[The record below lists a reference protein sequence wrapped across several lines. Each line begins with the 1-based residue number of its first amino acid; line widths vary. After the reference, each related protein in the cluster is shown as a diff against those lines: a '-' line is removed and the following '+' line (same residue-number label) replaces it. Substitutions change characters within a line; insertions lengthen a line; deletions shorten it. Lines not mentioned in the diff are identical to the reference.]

1 MLNSL
6 KAPYT
11 ALPEVRLPEKEAPRE
26 QLSLRFIVDIIRRRR
41 LALVLCIAATL
52 AAAAAY
58 AFTAPNKY
66 AATTTL
72 LIDSRLAQ
80 LSQTDASTTVVD
92 QAAVESQ
99 IELLRSEKILST
111 VIDKL
116 GLISDPE
123 FANKAAKDPS
133 DPAAAAEILKRRA
146 IGSLAANLWVSRV
159 GRSYLVSVAFNSA
172 DAVKSARIANEV
184 SNAYIADQ
192 IGAKVQAAKDQNAWL
207 DSQVNEMR
215 SRASQSYRTVV
226 DFKASHDINPFREFA
241 ARQDMDRLT
250 AEKATQRSSTST
262 AKEALD
268 RTQTQLTALQEA
280 ATPTPDVAA
289 LHRIADPALESL
301 LTRYATAAAGA
312 VPQAADAPSPDAPA
326 PDIAAVTRDIELRL
340 QEIATERRV
349 DWEKAGAQQQSTE
362 AALSD
367 FQLRDT
373 QDHLVQ
379 ERLRELETEAA
390 TSRSLYESYL
400 NQLTHAAQ
408 QQPVPAS
415 DARVISPASVP
426 LVPTSP
432 KKLLILL
439 LAGMTGGALA
449 LATIFVLE
457 SLDDVIRTRGR
468 LEAVTHLPCIGI
480 VPRTRRWGSKSRQL
494 PLDERLRNAF
504 PRLLSAGARSK
515 SVDMLRGLQLAA
527 YGDLGSKASIVGVTS
542 AVAGE
547 GKTTV
552 ALNLALSAGR
562 AGRRVLLVDCNL
574 RNPTLTRL
582 ALAADPK
589 ADVSGASG
597 LVTVNETLD
606 VAAASAA
613 LTIEGAE
620 LPDFQVLRALL
631 EEAKTAYD
639 LVIVDLPAILPLS
652 ELRSVAHLIDL
663 SVLVTR
669 WGSTTVAQLDR
680 ALKRLGDDDQNVV
693 GIVMNGVRLR
703 TMRRFEGSTSQ
714 SYAYRL

>member
-1 MLNSL
+1 MLNSV
-6 KAPYT
+6 KAPFT
-11 ALPEVRLPEKEAPRE
+11 SFPEVRQPEGETRRE
-26 QLSLRFIVDIIRRRR
+26 PLSLRFLIDTVRRRR
-41 LALVLCIAATL
+41 LALAVCMAGTL
-52 AAAAAY
+52 AVAAAY

-66 AATTTL
+66 AATATL

-80 LSQTDASTTVVD
+80 LSQADASATVVD

-99 IELLRSEKILST
+99 IELLRSERMLST

-116 GLISDPE
+116 GLVNDPE
-123 FANKAAKDPS
+123 FARKSARDPS

-146 IGSLAANLWVSRV
+146 IGALSANLWVSRV
-159 GRSYLVSVAFNSA
+159 GRSYLVSLAFNST
-172 DAVKSARIANEV
+172 DAVKSARIANDV

-215 SRASQSYRTVV
+215 SRATQAYRTVA

-241 ARQDMDRLT
+241 ARQDLDRLT
-250 AEKATQRSSTST
+250 AQRSVDRTT
-262 AKEALD
+262 TIAAKEALD
-268 RTQTQLTALQEA
+268 RTQAQLAALQETA
-280 ATPTPDVAA
+280 PPRLDVAA
-289 LHRIADPALESL
+289 LHLYADPALDSL
-301 LTRYATAAAGA
+301 LTRYATAADPAA
-312 VPQAADAPSPDAPA
+312 QAAAPPDADA
-326 PDIAAVTRDIELRL
+326 SALAVAAVTRDIEARL
-340 QEIATERRV
+340 QEIATERRAEWQK
-349 DWEKAGAQQQSTE
+349 DIAQQQATD

-367 FQLRDT
+367 IQLRDT

-415 DARVISPASVP
+415 DARIISPASVP
-426 LVPTSP
+426 LLPTSP
-432 KKLLILL
+432 KKLLIFV
-439 LAGMTGGALA
+439 LAGLAGTALG
-449 LATIFVLE
+449 LAAVFVLE

-468 LEAVTHLPCIGI
+468 LESVTSLPCIGI
-480 VPRTRRWGSKSRQL
+480 VPRTQRRGSKSRQL
-494 PLDERLRNAF
+494 PLADRLQNAF

-515 SVDMLRGLQLAA
+515 AVDMLRGLQLAA
-527 YGDLGSKASIVGVTS
+527 YGDLGTKASIVGITS

-547 GKTTV
+547 GKSTV
-552 ALNLALSAGR
+552 ALTLALSAGR
-562 AGRRVLLVDCNL
+562 AGRRVLLIDCNL

-582 ALAADPK
+582 ALGADPK
-589 ADVSGASG
+589 SDVGTAAG
-597 LVTVNETLD
+597 VVTVSPTLD

-620 LPDFQVLRALL
+620 LPDAQTLRALL
-631 EEAKTAYD
+631 ADAKTVYD
-639 LVIVDLPAILPLS
+639 LVVVDLPAILPLS
-652 ELRSVAHLIDL
+652 ELRSVAPLIDL

-669 WGSTTVAQLDR
+669 WGSTTTAQLDR
-680 ALKRLGDDDQNVV
+680 ALKRLADDDQHVI
-693 GIVMNGVRLR
+693 GIVMNDVRLR
-703 TMRRFEGSTSQ
+703 TMRRFEGSTNQ

>member
-6 KAPYT
+6 KAPFT
-11 ALPEVRLPEKEAPRE
+11 ALPEVRSSEREVPRE
-26 QLSLRFIVDIIRRRR
+26 ALSLRFIVDTIRRRR
-41 LALVLCIAATL
+41 LALAICLAGTL

-80 LSQTDASTTVVD
+80 LSQTDATATVVD

-99 IELLRSEKILST
+99 IELLRSEKLLAT

-116 GLISDPE
+116 GLVDDPE
-123 FANKAAKDPS
+123 FAKRAAKDPS

-146 IGSLAANLWVSRV
+146 IASMTANLWASRV

-215 SRASQSYRTVV
+215 SRAAQAYRTVA

-250 AEKATQRSSTST
+250 AEKAQQRTT
-262 AKEALD
+262 ATAAKAALD
-268 RTQTQLTALQEA
+268 RTQAQLAALQESP
-280 ATPTPDVAA
+280 TPTPDVAA
-289 LHRIADPALESL
+289 LHLYADPALESL
-301 LTRYATAAAGA
+301 LTRYATATADPGA
-312 VPQAADAPSPDAPA
+312 PAADAQDPNVPVPGV
-326 PDIAAVTRDIELRL
+326 AAVTRDIELRL
-340 QEIATERRV
+340 QEIATQRRV
-349 DWEKAGAQQQSTE
+349 EWEKDSAQQQATE
-362 AALSD
+362 VALSD
-367 FQLRDT
+367 IQLRDT

-426 LVPTSP
+426 LLPTSP

-439 LAGMTGGALA
+439 LAGMAGVALG
-449 LATIFVLE
+449 LATVFVLE

-468 LEAVTHLPCIGI
+468 LESVTHLPCIGI
-480 VPRTRRWGSKSRQL
+480 VPRTRRWGSTSRQL
-494 PLDERLRNAF
+494 PLPERLENAF

-515 SVDMLRGLQLAA
+515 AVDVLRGLQLAA

-562 AGRRVLLVDCNL
+562 AGRRVLLIDCNL

-582 ALAADPK
+582 AVAADPK
-589 ADVSGASG
+589 ADVSDCSG
-597 LVTVNETLD
+597 IVTVSETLD

-620 LPDFQVLRALL
+620 LPDVQLLRTLL
-631 EEAKTAYD
+631 EDAKAAYD
-639 LVIVDLPAILPLS
+639 LVVVDLPAILPLS

-669 WGSTTVAQLDR
+669 WGSTTTAQLDR

-703 TMRRFEGSTSQ
+703 TMRRFEGSTSR
-714 SYAYRL
+714 SYA